1 MAAQVGIAPTKQ
13 RGVATLGGTDKVA
26 ALLLAMG
33 RQAAASVLAQFEP
46 QDIRIV
52 TKAAAELRPITA
64 QELESIVEEFAQQFS
79 MGAKLGASGGYS
91 IGENLYLGQKA
102 STLSYEVTITV
113 NDDGTWGYQEST
125 ILKMASMDNT
135 EFMAQLAQF
144 TSLEQT
150 RELNEKLGALLATQ
164 ATAQSIGLI
173 GRTVDVKGDSGPLS
187 GQVTLLD
194 LSGSEPR
201 LTVKQASGALVDG
214 ISLSQITAVH

>member
-1 MAAQVGIAPTKQ
+1 MAIDSVSAADTANSSTK
-13 RGVATLGGTDKVA
+13 LN
-26 ALLLAMG
+26 L
-33 RQAAASVLAQFEP
+33 
-46 QDIRIV
+46 QDFMRI
-52 TKAAAELRPITA
+52 LIT
-64 QELESIVEEFAQQFS
+64 Q
-79 MGAKLGASGGYS
+79 
-91 IGENLYLGQKA
+91 
-102 STLSYEVTITV
+102 LS
-113 NDDGTWGYQEST
+113 NQDP
-125 ILKMASMDNT
+125 LKPMDNT